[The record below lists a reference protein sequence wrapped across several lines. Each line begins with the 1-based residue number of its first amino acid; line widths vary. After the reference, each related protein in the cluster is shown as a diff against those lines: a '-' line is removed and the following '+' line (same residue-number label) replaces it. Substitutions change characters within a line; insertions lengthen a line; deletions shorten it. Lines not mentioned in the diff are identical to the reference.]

1 MKDIPMFTTENGVAT
16 LVLKEIPTRGDAY
29 IILRSSAEPEKLLEE
44 CVSFCRAC
52 GADHIFGKGEGLE
65 EKYPLH
71 TLIYEMRGEAVVD
84 PQMLC
89 SLFPV
94 TEQTVGRW
102 RQIFNESMKNVDNA
116 AALTYLD
123 EEKIVSSGG
132 AYFVHDCGKLL
143 GIGWMEDVKLLA
155 IAAVES
161 GAGERVLNTLFSLV
175 EGATV
180 TLEVASTNTRAIRLY
195 ERKGFIK
202 TQVLGTWYRLL

>member
-1 MKDIPMFTTENGVAT
+1 MKDIPMFTTENGVAS
-16 LVLKEIPTRGDAY
+16 LVLREIPTRGDAY
-29 IILRSSAEPEKLLEE
+29 IKLLSSAEPEKLTEE

-52 GADHIFGKGEGLE
+52 GAENIFRKGEGLE

-71 TLIYEMRGEAVVD
+71 TVIYEMRGDASVD
-84 PQMLC
+84 PQILY

-102 RQIFNESMKNVDNA
+102 RQIFNDAMKNVDNA

-123 EEKIVSSGG
+123 EERIVSSCG
-132 AYFVHDCGKLL
+132 AYFVHDRGKLL

-155 IAAVES
+155 IAAVEK
-161 GAGERVLNTLFSLV
+161 GAGAKVFNTLMSLV
-175 EGATV
+175 EGASV

-195 ERKGFIK
+195 QRMGFVK
-202 TQVLGTWYRLL
+202 TRELGRWYRLL